1 MRFSGSRPAICL
13 LLWAVMTAGVAGC
26 GENPADRQE
35 PAKPSY
41 EAAPC
46 PRPNYPG
53 VPEADLGPNY
63 TCGYLTVPENR
74 SKPNGRTIRLLVAR
88 AKAVSDTPKPDPII
102 YLASGPGGAGTLSAP
117 GVIAGEMNANRDVIF
132 VNPRGTI
139 HSDPFISC
147 PETDEFAA
155 QLIGLVFAA
164 PSTADLDAKA
174 VASCRERWAP
184 TGVNFAAYNSLEN
197 AADIAD
203 LRVALGIEEWNLY
216 GVSYGTDL
224 AQQILREHPEGIRSV
239 VLDSVVPTSKNIVDR
254 WWEAPASS
262 LAAIAKACDNEPAC
276 AAAYPGLMAT
286 FTRAVNA
293 LNETPAKVT
302 VTGPAGAPIGVTVD
316 GFKLVP
322 LIVDWSREQT
332 QVADIPRMIFDAAR
346 GDVTLAAQAI
356 AASDL
361 PPEQRGI
368 LGTGLALGAYCQEMA
383 NWTTPEQALT
393 EARRA
398 MPGLPD
404 AVLRITPTGSYIFD
418 ECRAWG
424 LGKSDP
430 AARLPASTDLP
441 TLILSGTFD
450 SSTAPAW
457 VDDIIEGFPNSVV
470 LHFPGIGHGVI
481 PPSACAQMIMTAF
494 LNNPGPNVD
503 RSCIASIKLPT
514 LGPS

>member
-174 VASCRERWAP
+174 
-184 TGVNFAAYNSLEN
+184 
-197 AADIAD
+197 
-203 LRVALGIEEWNLY
+203 
-216 GVSYGTDL
+216 
-224 AQQILREHPEGIRSV
+224 
-239 VLDSVVPTSKNIVDR
+239 DR
-254 WWEAPASS
+254 FSASS
-262 LAAIAKACDNEPAC
+262 Q
-276 AAAYPGLMAT
+276 
-286 FTRAVNA
+286 RA
-293 LNETPAKVT
+293 
-302 VTGPAGAPIGVTVD
+302 
-316 GFKLVP
+316 
-322 LIVDWSREQT
+322 
-332 QVADIPRMIFDAAR
+332 
-346 GDVTLAAQAI
+346 
-356 AASDL
+356 
-361 PPEQRGI
+361 
-368 LGTGLALGAYCQEMA
+368 
-383 NWTTPEQALT
+383 
-393 EARRA
+393 
-398 MPGLPD
+398 
-404 AVLRITPTGSYIFD
+404 GS
-418 ECRAWG
+418 
-424 LGKSDP
+424 
-430 AARLPASTDLP
+430 
-441 TLILSGTFD
+441 
-450 SSTAPAW
+450 
-457 VDDIIEGFPNSVV
+457 
-470 LHFPGIGHGVI
+470 
-481 PPSACAQMIMTAF
+481 
-494 LNNPGPNVD
+494 
-503 RSCIASIKLPT
+503 
-514 LGPS
+514 